1 MKLGPALV
9 MTPDLEA
16 ALAFYR
22 DVLGLAL
29 GERFENQLVFDLGGR
44 ALHVFACAR
53 PAPQAEHGADGAS
66 VISFEVEAIGPAM
79 AELSAKGVD
88 FLHGQP
94 AWNADAGLAYA
105 AFRAP
110 GGIVHEL
117 VERRESPARPSS
129 AGEPTP

>member
-16 ALAFYR
+16 ALVFYR
-22 DVLGLAL
+22 DGLGLSLSA
-29 GERFENQLVFDLGGR
+29 RFENQLVFDLGGR

-53 PAPQAEHGADGAS
+53 PAPEAEHGADAAS
-66 VISFEVEAIGPAM
+66 VISFEVEAIEPVLA
-79 AELSAKGVD
+79 ALAARGVT
-88 FLHGQP
+88 FLHARP

-110 GGIVHEL
+110 GGVVHEL
-117 VERRESPARPSS
+117 VERRGPRP
-129 AGEPTP
+129 

>member
-9 MTPDLEA
+9 MTPDLDA

-29 GERFENQLVFDLGGR
+29 GGRFENQLVFDLGGQ
-44 ALHVFACAR
+44 ALHVFGCAR
-53 PAPQAEHGADGAS
+53 PAPAGEHGADGAS
-66 VISFEVEAIGPAM
+66 VVSFEVEAIAPAM
-79 AELSAKGVD
+79 ADLAAKGVE
-88 FLHGQP
+88 FLHAQP

-105 AFRAP
+105 AFRGP

-117 VERRESPARPSS
+117 VERRASPVR
-129 AGEPTP
+129 

>member
-1 MKLGPALV
+1 MMKLGPALV

-29 GERFENQLVFDLGGR
+29 RERFESQLVFDLGGR

-53 PAPQAEHGADGAS
+53 PALEAEHGADAAS
-66 VISFEVEAIGPAM
+66 VISFEVEAIEPAM
-79 AELSAKGVD
+79 AALAARGVT
-88 FLHGQP
+88 FLHARP
-94 AWNADAGLAYA
+94 AWNAQAGLAYA

-110 GGIVHEL
+110 GGVVHEL
-117 VERRESPARPSS
+117 VERRALPQ
-129 AGEPTP
+129 

>member
-1 MKLGPALV
+1 MKLGPVLV

-16 ALAFYR
+16 ALGFYR

-29 GERFENQLVFDLGGR
+29 SARFESQLEFDLGGR

-53 PAPQAEHGADGAS
+53 AAPAAEHGADGAS
-66 VISFEVEAIGPAM
+66 VISFEVEDIEAAM
-79 AELSAKGVD
+79 ASLAANGVE
-88 FLHGQP
+88 FLHPRP
-94 AWNADAGLAYA
+94 AWNAGAGLAYA

-117 VERRESPARPSS
+117 VERRGRAR
-129 AGEPTP
+129 A

>member
-9 MTPDLEA
+9 MTPDLDA

-29 GERFENQLVFDLGGR
+29 SAQFENQLVFDLGGR
-44 ALHVFACAR
+44 SLHVFGCAR
-53 PAPQAEHGADGAS
+53 PAPEAEHGADGGS
-66 VISFEVEAIGPAM
+66 VLSFEVEAIEPAM
-79 AELSAKGVD
+79 AELTAKGVE
-88 FLHGQP
+88 FLHAQP
-94 AWNADAGLAYA
+94 AWNAQVGLAYA

-117 VERRESPARPSS
+117 LERRGIPPRQARVL
-129 AGEPTP
+129 AD

>member
-22 DVLGLAL
+22 DILGLAL
-29 GERFENQLVFDLGGR
+29 RERFESQLVFDLGGR

-53 PAPQAEHGADGAS
+53 PASEAEHGADAAS
-66 VISFEVEAIGPAM
+66 VISFEVEAIEDAM
-79 AELSAKGVD
+79 AALAARGVM
-88 FLHGQP
+88 FLHAQP
-94 AWNADAGLAYA
+94 VWNAQAGLAYA

-110 GGIVHEL
+110 GGVVHEL
-117 VERRESPARPSS
+117 VERR
-129 AGEPTP
+129 GGGL

>member
-16 ALAFYR
+16 ALSYYR

-29 GERFENQLVFDLGGR
+29 RERFENQLVFDLGGR

-53 PAPQAEHGADGAS
+53 PAPEAEHGADGAS
-66 VISFEVEAIGPAM
+66 VISFEVEAIEPAM
-79 AELSAKGVD
+79 AALAARGVA
-88 FLHGQP
+88 FLHARP

-110 GGIVHEL
+110 GGVVHEL
-117 VERRESPARPSS
+117 VERRALRGLT
-129 AGEPTP
+129 A